1 MVGQMQ
7 EILSY
12 EIPSYDG
19 VGCASALFGATIT
32 LACTAPMRTLALPPD
47 LNSLLNSVHSGHDLV
62 YDETVSTSR
71 RNLTSSSAQSL
82 PIEFAETLVHVVAAL
97 PGQCTMNA
105 CMMINLSTT
114 VAGARSRRP
123 TV

>member
-62 YDETVSTSR
+62 AVEVLWGGESCEPMFQPPKQ
-71 RNLTSSSAQSL
+71 LGIL
-82 PIEFAETLVHVVAAL
+82 
-97 PGQCTMNA
+97 
-105 CMMINLSTT
+105 LSTGGEEKQSQR
-114 VAGARSRRP
+114 AGE
-123 TV
+123 T